1 MKEKRKCQSQN
12 RITSKPILTTHTK
25 LLMNGVMKNKKKVQ
39 RKRCIGKFD
48 PDTGKVIPNGK
59 VGRPSLSRLPR
70 TSAKSDTPR
79 NELLDISPDDIK
91 KLTARLNKIEEALQ
105 ALSVEIH
112 DLRVEVESLPARNTQ
127 ES

>member
-1 MKEKRKCQSQN
+1 MSITKSYNKQTDTYYAYETTYEWSDEKQ
-12 RITSKPILTTHTK
+12 
-25 LLMNGVMKNKKKVQ
+25 KKVQ

-79 NELLDISPDDIK
+79 NELLDVSPDDIK

-112 DLRVEVESLPARNTQ
+112 DLLVEVESLPARNTQ

>member
-1 MKEKRKCQSQN
+1 MSITKSYNKQTDTYYAYETTYEWSDEKQ
-12 RITSKPILTTHTK
+12 
-25 LLMNGVMKNKKKVQ
+25 KKVQ

-91 KLTARLNKIEEALQ
+91 KLTARLNKIAEALQ

>member
-1 MKEKRKCQSQN
+1 MSITRSYNKQTDTYYAYETTYAWSDEKQ
-12 RITSKPILTTHTK
+12 
-25 LLMNGVMKNKKKVQ
+25 KKVQ

>member
-1 MKEKRKCQSQN
+1 MSITKSYKKQTDTYYAYETTYEWSDEKQ
-12 RITSKPILTTHTK
+12 
-25 LLMNGVMKNKKKVQ
+25 KKVQ

>member
-25 LLMNGVMKNKKKVQ
+25 LLMNGVMKNKKGQ

>member
-1 MKEKRKCQSQN
+1 MSITKSYNKQTDTYYAYESTYEWSDEKQ
-12 RITSKPILTTHTK
+12 
-25 LLMNGVMKNKKKVQ
+25 KKVQ

>member
-1 MKEKRKCQSQN
+1 MSITKSYNKQTDTYYAYETTYEWSDEKQ
-12 RITSKPILTTHTK
+12 
-25 LLMNGVMKNKKKVQ
+25 KKVQ

-91 KLTARLNKIEEALQ
+91 KLTARLNKMEEALQ

>member
-1 MKEKRKCQSQN
+1 MSITKSYNKQTDTYYAYETTYESTDEKQ
-12 RITSKPILTTHTK
+12 
-25 LLMNGVMKNKKKVQ
+25 KKVQ

>member
-1 MKEKRKCQSQN
+1 MSITKSYNKQTYTYYAYETTYEWSDEKQ
-12 RITSKPILTTHTK
+12 
-25 LLMNGVMKNKKKVQ
+25 KKVQ

>member
-1 MKEKRKCQSQN
+1 MSITKSYNKQTDTYYAYETTYEWSDEKQ
-12 RITSKPILTTHTK
+12 
-25 LLMNGVMKNKKKVQ
+25 KKVQ
-39 RKRCIGKFD
+39 RKRCIGKLD

-105 ALSVEIH
+105 ALSVEIQ
-112 DLRVEVESLPARNTQ
+112 DLLVEVESLPARNTQ

>member
-1 MKEKRKCQSQN
+1 MSITKSYNKQTDTYYAYETTYEWSDEKQ
-12 RITSKPILTTHTK
+12 
-25 LLMNGVMKNKKKVQ
+25 KKVQ

-91 KLTARLNKIEEALQ
+91 KLTVRLNKIEEALQ

>member
-1 MKEKRKCQSQN
+1 MSITKSYNKQTDTYYAYETTYEWSDEKQ
-12 RITSKPILTTHTK
+12 
-25 LLMNGVMKNKKKVQ
+25 KKVQ

-59 VGRPSLSRLPR
+59 GGRPSLSRLPR

>member
-1 MKEKRKCQSQN
+1 MSITKSYNKQTDTYYAYETTYEWSDEKQ
-12 RITSKPILTTHTK
+12 
-25 LLMNGVMKNKKKVQ
+25 KKVQ

-112 DLRVEVESLPARNTQ
+112 DLCVEVESLPARNTQ